1 MNFVKNTF
9 NEKIDKWCKE
19 IERLTIFAET
29 QPQAAFAAYI
39 HGEQHKFTYFL
50 RTIPGMERS
59 LEILDDLIE
68 NKFIPALFGHNITAE
83 QRELFSLPIK

>member
-1 MNFVKNTF
+1 MIEGQIHLGAVIGTNEFREEYI

-39 HGEQHKFTYFL
+39 HGE
-50 RTIPGMERS
+50 
-59 LEILDDLIE
+59 
-68 NKFIPALFGHNITAE
+68 
-83 QRELFSLPIK
+83 